1 MRRRLTASSGTDRRA
16 EARRLL
22 PDAVVLPALGV
33 CLAVALM
40 LGAAVGPYAI
50 PPPDILRLIGDRI
63 AGGAEPSTAATVLF
77 NIRLPRVL
85 AAALVGAALAGAGAA
100 YQTIFRNPLVSPD
113 ILGVSAGAGF
123 GAVLGILMSLPVI
136 VIQLMG
142 FAGGLATVSMVIGVA
157 AILRGQAEVLVMVLT
172 GIALG
177 ALASAGISIVKVLAD
192 PDQQLPAI
200 TFWLLGSL
208 AGVKPPDLAL
218 AFLPILVGV
227 LPLIALAW
235 RIGVMAMGEDEAR
248 ALGVETGRLRLIVIL
263 CATLV
268 TATAVAISGIIGWIG
283 LMVPHMARF
292 LVGARFDR
300 LLPTSLILGATFL
313 VLVDTAA
320 RSVALMEV
328 PLGVLTAL
336 IGAPVFV
343 WLLARGRRE
352 WT

>member
-1 MRRRLTASSGTDRRA
+1 MTVSSGA
-16 EARRLL
+16 ERTAASRRLL
-22 PDAVVLPALGV
+22 PDAAVLPL
-33 CLAVALM
+33 LAAGLAAAM
-40 LGAAVGPYAI
+40 ILGATVGPFALR
-50 PPPDILRLIGDRI
+50 PGEILGLVWARATGTL
-63 AGGAEPSTAATVLF
+63 EPSAAATVLF

-85 AAALVGAALAGAGAA
+85 AAALVGAALAAAGAA

-113 ILGVSAGAGF
+113 ILGVSSGAGF
-123 GAVLGILMSLPVI
+123 GAVLGILWSLPV
-136 VIQLMG
+136 VAVQAMG
-142 FAGGLATVSMVIGVA
+142 FAGGLLTVGAVVGVA
-157 AILRGQAEVLVMVLT
+157 ALLRGQGEVLVMVLT

-177 ALASAGISIVKVLAD
+177 ALASAGISVVKILAD

-208 AGVKPPDLAL
+208 AAVKPADLWLAL
-218 AFLPILVGV
+218 PPMVVG
-227 LPLIALAW
+227 LAPLLALAW

-248 ALGVETGRLRLIVIL
+248 ALGVETGRLRLIVIA

-268 TATAVAISGIIGWIG
+268 TATAVAISGIIGWVG

-300 LLPTSLILGATFL
+300 LLPASMLMGAAFL

-320 RSVALMEV
+320 RSVATMEM

-352 WT
+352 WA

>member
-1 MRRRLTASSGTDRRA
+1 M
-16 EARRLL
+16 
-22 PDAVVLPALGV
+22 
-33 CLAVALM
+33 
-40 LGAAVGPYAI
+40 
-50 PPPDILRLIGDRI
+50 
-63 AGGAEPSTAATVLF
+63 
-77 NIRLPRVL
+77 
-85 AAALVGAALAGAGAA
+85 
-100 YQTIFRNPLVSPD
+100 
-113 ILGVSAGAGF
+113 
-123 GAVLGILMSLPVI
+123 PVI

-142 FAGGLATVSMVIGVA
+142 FAGGLATVATVIGVA
-157 AILRGQAEVLVMVLT
+157 ALLRGQAEVLVMVLT

-177 ALASAGISIVKVLAD
+177 ALASAGISVVKILAD

-208 AGVKPPDLAL
+208 AGVKPGDLTL
-218 AFLPILVGV
+218 AVLPVVAGLV
-227 LPLIALAW
+227 PLIALAW

-248 ALGVETGRLRLIVIL
+248 ALGVETGRLRLLVIL

-300 LLPTSLILGATFL
+300 LLPVSLILGATFL

-320 RSVALMEV
+320 RSVATMEV

-336 IGAPVFV
+336 IGAPVLV
-343 WLLARGRRE
+343 WLLARGRLE
-352 WT
+352 WA